1 MIPGVHMMQNDF
13 DELETLKYLVKP
25 FYFMGG
31 EVGVLLVHGFT
42 ASTTETLPLGKYL
55 HKKGYTVHGVLLAGH
70 GTNYQELSKV
80 SWQDWYESVENGYD
94 YLKDSCETITP
105 IGVSLGALLCLYL
118 VHQRSD
124 PNISKLCLLSPPF
137 ALKSRLIG
145 LIPILGVF
153 RKFLYK
159 GAESLQYFK
168 DHNLYSY
175 MYRPT
180 ASVVQ
185 LTRFIKHIHQQ
196 EIIIK
201 IPTLIAY
208 GVLDDMISIPSI
220 LDAKDRNFADKESV
234 TILELPK
241 SGHILTVEPD
251 SEELFHNI
259 KIFLKNKSD

>member
-1 MIPGVHMMQNDF
+1 MMFNYIDQ
-13 DELETLKYLVKP
+13 LESLKHLAKS
-25 FYFMGG
+25 FYFEGG

-42 ASTTETLPLGKYL
+42 ASPTETLPLGKYL
-55 HKKGYTVHGVLLAGH
+55 HEKGYSVHGVLLAGH

-80 SWQDWYESVENGYD
+80 SWQEWYESVLNGYN
-94 YLKDSCETITP
+94 YLKDRCEIIIP

-118 VHQRSD
+118 VHQHSD
-124 PNISKLCLLSPPF
+124 TNISKLCLLAPPF

-196 EIIIK
+196 EIKIR

-208 GVLDDMISIPSI
+208 GVLDDMISIPAI
-220 LDAKDRNFADKESV
+220 LDAIDRNFSDKEYV
-234 TILELPK
+234 TILKLPK
-241 SGHILTVEPD
+241 SGHIVTVEPD
-251 SEELFHNI
+251 SEDLFHNI
-259 KIFLKNKSD
+259 ELFLKK